1 MKKSFILALSILSL
15 TLSACQEDFAVNDVY
30 EVCGGITCGGHGE
43 CIPTSAI
50 SAICMCEAGYG
61 HPEGDI
67 LDCVAQTNAC
77 QDVTCSDHGT
87 CLLTPEGEAVCI
99 CDDGYQNGDANT
111 CIIVDDPC
119 ADIDC
124 GGNGLCL
131 VSSAGTP
138 ACLCNTGYHATAEA
152 PTQCVQDAKSPCANI
167 DCGGNGL
174 CLVNAQNEPVCL
186 CNKGYENDAT
196 NPLICMEPIDPCEGI
211 TCSGHGTCIVKDDG
225 TPFCECDPN
234 YDNTSDTACNAS
246 ANDLNGNYMRDAF
259 ETASDQGKDCAQTHH
274 DGCSSGFCDSF
285 INYKCSTK
293 CTDDSQ
299 CIGDDYVCR
308 SDGRCAPKVFESVWE
323 IPSDGT
329 TLYFPGG
336 NNAEVGDTEAC
347 HYTIDWGD
355 GSTETIDTCQK
366 LIPHTYQTQGTYA
379 IKVTGQ
385 IPGWSC
391 HVTNFMDEDSCLDW
405 IEEMGWC
412 GDDDECIQSEIDSC
426 LTYNEMYLCNSI
438 SGMYGA
444 ELYHSDARLLNIRS
458 FGDVALALR
467 TFYNA
472 SLLETVSDMDI
483 PNADFLT
490 DASSMFAYLSNFN
503 SDLSR
508 WDTSNVTDMR
518 YMFQSAS
525 KFNSDLSRWDT
536 SNVTNMASMFSSAYM
551 FNRDLS
557 RWDTSNVTNMASM
570 FSFARSFNQN
580 ISQWN
585 TSNVTNMS
593 SMFSGASSFNQPI
606 GGWNTSNVT
615 NMSSMF
621 SGASS
626 FNQYIGGWNTS
637 NVTSMSSMFSGA
649 SSFNQYIGG
658 WNTSNVIYMS
668 HMFYNASNFN
678 QTLSWNVS
686 NVTSMYSMFRN
697 AQSMASCLY
706 WGNSYNVQK
715 VTDMSYMFYG
725 ATSFTGCGM
734 SSWKTSTSLRNISY
748 MLYNAPLFNTTLT
761 NWVVTGVTSYSNA
774 FKNSGLTT
782 ANFTTMQNNINSG
795 WSRFTAASLGIQ

>member
-30 EVCGGITCGGHGE
+30 EVCGGITCGGHGK
-43 CIPTSAI
+43 CLPTSAI

-186 CNKGYENDAT
+186 CNKGYENNAT
-196 NPLICMEPIDPCEGI
+196 DPLICMDPCKNI

-259 ETASDQGKDCAQTHH
+259 ETAPDQGQDCANTHH

-336 NNAEVGDTEAC
+336 NNAEVGNTEAC

-355 GSTETIDTCQK
+355 GSTDTIDTCQRI
-366 LIPHTYQTQGTYA
+366 IPHTYELEGTYSV
-379 IKVTGQ
+379 KVTGQ

-391 HVTNFMDEDSCLDW
+391 YVTNFMDEDSCLDW

-412 GDDDECIQSEIDSC
+412 GDDDECIQSEIEYC
-426 LTYNEMYLCNSI
+426 LTYNNEMYLCNSI

-444 ELYHSDARLLNIRS
+444 ELYYSDAQLINIRS
-458 FGDVALALR
+458 FGDVALAPQ
-467 TFYNA
+467 TFAYA
-472 SLLETVSDMDI
+472 SNLETVSDMDI

-490 DASSMFAYLSNFN
+490 DASFMFAYLSNFN

-508 WDTSNVTDMR
+508 WDTSNVTDMS
-518 YMFQSAS
+518 Y
-525 KFNSDLSRWDT
+525 
-536 SNVTNMASMFSSAYM
+536 MFSSAYM

-570 FSFARSFNQN
+570 FSSARSFNQN

-585 TSNVTNMS
+585 TSNVTSMS
-593 SMFSGASSFNQPI
+593 SMFSGASSFNQP
-606 GGWNTSNVT
+606 
-615 NMSSMF
+615 
-621 SGASS
+621 
-626 FNQYIGGWNTS
+626 IGGWNTS

-658 WNTSNVIYMS
+658 WNTSNVTSMS
-668 HMFYNASNFN
+668 SMFYNARNFN
-678 QTLSWNVS
+678 QSLYWNVS
-686 NVTSMYSMFRN
+686 KVTNMSYMFRN
-697 AQSMASCLY
+697 AQSMASCLS
-706 WGNSYNVQK
+706 WSNSYNVQK

-734 SSWKTSTSLRNISY
+734 SSWKTSPSLRYISY
-748 MLYNAPLFNTTLT
+748 MLYNAPLFNYALT
-761 NWVVTGVTSYSNA
+761 NWDVTGVTSYSNA

-782 ANFTTMQNNINSG
+782 GSFNTMKNNNSG
-795 WSRFTAASLGIQ
+795 WANLNATTLGAPI

>member
-1 MKKSFILALSILSL
+1 MKKSFILAFSITSL

-50 SAICMCEAGYG
+50 SAICMCEEGYH
-61 HPEGDI
+61 HPEDSI

-87 CLLTPEGEAVCI
+87 CLLTPEGEAVCV

-111 CIIVDDPC
+111 CVTTDDPC

-355 GSTETIDTCQK
+355 GSTDTIDTCQK
-366 LIPHTYQTQGTYA
+366 IIPHTYELEGTYSV
-379 IKVTGQ
+379 KVTGQ

-391 HVTNFMDEDSCLDW
+391 HVTQLLTEEQCRETIEANNMDW
-405 IEEMGWC
+405 IQHVCSYYECDSDDSACIDDCIETHLNSDTEDCLNDNALYVCNESW
-412 GDDDECIQSEIDSC
+412 GDYTE
-426 LTYNEMYLCNSI
+426 
-438 SGMYGA
+438 
-444 ELYHSDARLLNIRS
+444 ELYPYSEARLLKIRS
-458 FGDVALALR
+458 FGDVALAPR

-490 DASSMFAYLSNFN
+490 DACYMFLGASIFN

-508 WDTSNVTDMR
+508 WDTSNVTDMS
-518 YMFQSAS
+518 Y
-525 KFNSDLSRWDT
+525 
-536 SNVTNMASMFSSAYM
+536 MFSSAYM

-570 FSFARSFNQN
+570 FSSARSFNQN
-580 ISQWN
+580 ISQ
-585 TSNVTNMS
+585 
-593 SMFSGASSFNQPI
+593 
-606 GGWNTSNVT
+606 
-615 NMSSMF
+615 
-621 SGASS
+621 
-626 FNQYIGGWNTS
+626 WNTS

-649 SSFNQYIGG
+649 SSFNQPIGSWNTTNVTDMHYMFSNASGFNQYIGS
-658 WNTSNVIYMS
+658 WNTANVTNMSYMFYGAS
-668 HMFYNASNFN
+668 SFNQPISWNTANVTNMASMFYNARNFN

-686 NVTSMYSMFRN
+686 NVTSMNSMFRN

-782 ANFTTMQNNINSG
+782 GSFNTMKNNNSG
-795 WSRFTAASLGIQ
+795 WANLNATTLGAPI